1 LVSLSTDSCA
11 SWKLGFCVGARRRGV
26 KALDQ
31 ISPALGTRTK
41 IRIDGVSKIFDNG
54 LTALARVSLD
64 LAENS
69 FTCLLGPSGCG
80 KSTLLGMIAGFVQ
93 PTAGRVLVDGAPVRG
108 ASADRGVVFQE
119 YALFPW
125 RTALENVEFG
135 PLIRRVSRTERRR
148 IAMDHLDLV
157 GLKGH
162 ETKFPSELSG
172 GMKQRVAIARA
183 LANNPSIL
191 LMDEPFGAL
200 DAQTREILQEEMLRI
215 WQQARKTVVFVTHS
229 ISESLFLADRVV
241 VMATKPG
248 SIKTVIDVDLPHPRE
263 RTDPSFIA
271 LERQVKQLV
280 REEVDKLGVM

>member
-1 LVSLSTDSCA
+1 M
-11 SWKLGFCVGARRRGV
+11 
-26 KALDQ
+26 DQ
-31 ISPALGTRTK
+31 TFPEIGTRTK
-41 IRIDGVSKIFDNG
+41 IRIEGVSKIFDNG
-54 LTALARVSLD
+54 LTALGRVDLD

-93 PTAGRVLVDGAPVRG
+93 PTAGRVLVDGTDVRG

-135 PLIRRVSRTERRR
+135 PLIRRLSRAERRR
-148 IAMDHLDLV
+148 IAMDHLEMV

-162 ETKFPSELSG
+162 ETKYPSELSG

-215 WQQARKTVVFVTHS
+215 WQHARKTVVFVTHS

-241 VMATKPG
+241 VMATRPG
-248 SIKTVIDVDLPHPRE
+248 NIKAVIDVDLPHPRE
-263 RTDPSFIA
+263 RTDPNFIA

>member
-1 LVSLSTDSCA
+1 M
-11 SWKLGFCVGARRRGV
+11 
-26 KALDQ
+26 DQ
-31 ISPALGTRTK
+31 IFSEIGTRTK
-41 IRIDGVSKIFDNG
+41 IRIEGVSKIFDNG
-54 LTALARVSLD
+54 LTALGRVDLD

-93 PTAGRVLVDGAPVRG
+93 PTAGRVLVDGSEVRG

-135 PLIRRVSRTERRR
+135 PLIRRLSRAERRR
-148 IAMDHLDLV
+148 IAMDHLEMV

-162 ETKFPSELSG
+162 ETKYPSELSG

-215 WQQARKTVVFVTHS
+215 WQHARKTVVFVTHS

-241 VMATKPG
+241 VMATRPG
-248 SIKTVIDVDLPHPRE
+248 NIKAVIDVDLPHPRE
-263 RTDPSFIA
+263 RTDPSFVA

>member
-1 LVSLSTDSCA
+1 M
-11 SWKLGFCVGARRRGV
+11 
-26 KALDQ
+26 DQ
-31 ISPALGTRTK
+31 NSPAVATRTK
-41 IRIDGVSKIFDNG
+41 IQIDGVSKTFDNG

-135 PLIRRVSRTERRR
+135 PLIRRVSRAERRR
-148 IAMDHLDLV
+148 IAMDYLDLV

-183 LANNPSIL
+183 LANNPSVL

-248 SIKTVIDVDLPHPRE
+248 SIKAVIDVDLPHPRE

>member
-1 LVSLSTDSCA
+1 MNQVPREVVA
-11 SWKLGFCVGARRRGV
+11 A
-26 KALDQ
+26 A
-31 ISPALGTRTK
+31 RTK
-41 IRIDGVSKIFDNG
+41 IRIEDVSMTFDNG
-54 LTALARVSLD
+54 VTALSQVNLE

-93 PTAGRVLVDGAPVRG
+93 PTAGRVLVDGTQVSG

-125 RTALENVEFG
+125 RTAIGNVEFG
-135 PLIRRVSRTERRR
+135 PLVRRLPRGQRRS
-148 IAMDHLDLV
+148 IALNYLALV
-157 GLKGH
+157 GLAGH
-162 ETKFPSELSG
+162 ESKYPSELSG

-183 LANNPSIL
+183 FANSPSVL

-215 WQQARKTVVFVTHS
+215 WQSERKTVVFVTHS
-229 ISESLFLADRVV
+229 ISESLFLADQIV

-248 SIKTVIDVDLPHPRE
+248 AIKAVIDVDLPHPRE
-263 RTDPSFIA
+263 RTEPGFIA
-271 LERQVKQLV
+271 LERKVKHLV
-280 REEVDKLGVM
+280 REEVDKLGIT

>member
-1 LVSLSTDSCA
+1 MN
-11 SWKLGFCVGARRRGV
+11 
-26 KALDQ
+26 Q
-31 ISPALGTRTK
+31 IPRDIAAAARTK
-41 IRIDGVSKIFDNG
+41 IRIDGVSMTFDNG
-54 LTALARVSLD
+54 VTALRQVNLE

-93 PTAGRVLVDGAPVRG
+93 PTAGRVLVEGAQVSG

-125 RTALENVEFG
+125 RTAIGNVEFG
-135 PLIRRVSRTERRR
+135 PLMRRLPRAQRRS
-148 IAMDHLDLV
+148 IALNYLALV
-157 GLKGH
+157 GLAGH
-162 ETKFPSELSG
+162 ESKYPSELSG

-183 LANNPSIL
+183 FANSPSVL

-215 WQQARKTVVFVTHS
+215 WQHERKTVVFVTHS
-229 ISESLFLADRVV
+229 ISESLFLADRIV

-248 SIKTVIDVDLPHPRE
+248 TIKAVIDVDLPHPRE
-263 RTDPSFIA
+263 RTEASFIA
-271 LERQVKQLV
+271 LERKIKHLV
-280 REEVDKLGVM
+280 REEVDKLGVT

>member
-1 LVSLSTDSCA
+1 MNELPRNVTA
-11 SWKLGFCVGARRRGV
+11 AAR
-26 KALDQ
+26 
-31 ISPALGTRTK
+31 SK
-41 IRIDGVSKIFDNG
+41 IRIEGVSMTFDNG
-54 LTALARVSLD
+54 VTALSKVSLA

-93 PTAGRVLVDGAPVRG
+93 PTAGRVLVDGAPVAG

-125 RTALENVEFG
+125 RTSLGNVEFG
-135 PLIRRVSRTERRR
+135 PLMRRLPRAERRR
-148 IAMDHLDLV
+148 LALDYLALV
-157 GLKGH
+157 GLAGH
-162 ETKFPSELSG
+162 ESKYPSELSG

-183 LANNPSIL
+183 FANNPSVL

-215 WQQARKTVVFVTHS
+215 WQRERKTVVFVTHS

-248 SIKTVIDVDLPHPRE
+248 TIKAVIDVDLPHPRE
-263 RTDPSFIA
+263 RTEACFIA
-271 LERQVKQLV
+271 LERKIKHLV
-280 REEVDKLGVM
+280 REEVDKLGVI

>member
-1 LVSLSTDSCA
+1 M
-11 SWKLGFCVGARRRGV
+11 
-26 KALDQ
+26 DQ
-31 ISPALGTRTK
+31 MTTITRTK
-41 IRIDGVSKIFDNG
+41 IRIEGVSKTFDNG
-54 LTALARVSLD
+54 LTALARVNLE

-93 PTAGRVLVDGAPVRG
+93 PTSGRVLVDGAEVIG
-108 ASADRGVVFQE
+108 AGADRGVVFQE

-135 PLIRRVSRTERRR
+135 PLVRRLPRAERRR
-148 IAMDHLDLV
+148 VAMEHLAMV

-162 ETKFPSELSG
+162 ETKFPTELSG

-183 LANNPSIL
+183 LANNPSVL

-215 WQQARKTVVFVTHS
+215 WQQDRKTVVFVTHS

-248 SIKTVIDVDLPHPRE
+248 CIKAIIDVDLPHPRE
-263 RTDPSFIA
+263 RTDPEFIR
-271 LERQVKQLV
+271 LERQVKQMV
-280 REEVDKLGVM
+280 REEVDKLGVI

>member
-1 LVSLSTDSCA
+1 MNQV
-11 SWKLGFCVGARRRGV
+11 ARNI
-26 KALDQ
+26 A
-31 ISPALGTRTK
+31 AAARTK
-41 IRIDGVSKIFDNG
+41 IRIEGVSMTFENG
-54 LTALARVSLD
+54 VTALERVNLE

-125 RTALENVEFG
+125 RTAIGNVEFG
-135 PLIRRVSRTERRR
+135 PLMRRHPRAQRRSL
-148 IAMDHLDLV
+148 ALDYLALV
-157 GLKGH
+157 GLAGH
-162 ETKFPSELSG
+162 ESKYPSELSG

-183 LANNPSIL
+183 FANSPSVL

-200 DAQTREILQEEMLRI
+200 DAQTREILQEEMVRI
-215 WQQARKTVVFVTHS
+215 WQRERKTVVFVTHS
-229 ISESLFLADRVV
+229 ISESLFLGDRIV

-248 SIKTVIDVDLPHPRE
+248 TIKTVIDVDLPHPRE
-263 RTDPSFIA
+263 RTEPGFIA
-271 LERQVKQLV
+271 LEREVKHLV

>member
-1 LVSLSTDSCA
+1 MNQVPREVVA
-11 SWKLGFCVGARRRGV
+11 A
-26 KALDQ
+26 A
-31 ISPALGTRTK
+31 RTK
-41 IRIDGVSKIFDNG
+41 IRIEDVSMTFDNG
-54 LTALARVSLD
+54 VTALSQVNLE

-93 PTAGRVLVDGAPVRG
+93 PTAGRVLVDGTQVSG

-125 RTALENVEFG
+125 RTAIGNVEFG
-135 PLIRRVSRTERRR
+135 PLVRRLPRGQRRS
-148 IAMDHLDLV
+148 IALNYLALV
-157 GLKGH
+157 GLAGH
-162 ETKFPSELSG
+162 ECKYPSELSG

-183 LANNPSIL
+183 FANSPSVL

-215 WQQARKTVVFVTHS
+215 WQSERKTVVFVTHS
-229 ISESLFLADRVV
+229 ISESLFLADQIV

-248 SIKTVIDVDLPHPRE
+248 AIKAVIDVDLPHPRE
-263 RTDPSFIA
+263 RTEPGFIA
-271 LERQVKQLV
+271 LERKVKHLV
-280 REEVDKLGVM
+280 REEVDKLGIT

>member
-1 LVSLSTDSCA
+1 M
-11 SWKLGFCVGARRRGV
+11 
-26 KALDQ
+26 DQ
-31 ISPALGTRTK
+31 MTTITRTK
-41 IRIDGVSKIFDNG
+41 IRIEGVSKTFDNG
-54 LTALARVSLD
+54 LTALARVNLE

-93 PTAGRVLVDGAPVRG
+93 PTSGRVLVDGTEVIG
-108 ASADRGVVFQE
+108 AGADRGVVFQE

-135 PLIRRVSRTERRR
+135 PLVRRLPRAERRR
-148 IAMDHLDLV
+148 VAMEHLAMV

-162 ETKFPSELSG
+162 ETKFPTELSG

-183 LANNPSIL
+183 LANNPSVL

-215 WQQARKTVVFVTHS
+215 WQQDRKTVVFVTHS

-248 SIKTVIDVDLPHPRE
+248 CIKAIIDVDLPHPRE
-263 RTDPSFIA
+263 RTDPEFIR
-271 LERQVKQLV
+271 LERQVKQMV
-280 REEVDKLGVM
+280 REEVDKLGVI

>member
-1 LVSLSTDSCA
+1 
-11 SWKLGFCVGARRRGV
+11 
-26 KALDQ
+26 
-31 ISPALGTRTK
+31 
-41 IRIDGVSKIFDNG
+41 
-54 LTALARVSLD
+54 
-64 LAENS
+64 
-69 FTCLLGPSGCG
+69 
-80 KSTLLGMIAGFVQ
+80 
-93 PTAGRVLVDGAPVRG
+93 VLVDGAPVRG

-135 PLIRRVSRTERRR
+135 PLIRRVSRAERRR
-148 IAMDHLDLV
+148 IAMDYLDLV

-183 LANNPSIL
+183 LANNPSVL

-248 SIKTVIDVDLPHPRE
+248 SIKAVIDVDLPHPRE

>member
-1 LVSLSTDSCA
+1 M
-11 SWKLGFCVGARRRGV
+11 
-26 KALDQ
+26 DQ
-31 ISPALGTRTK
+31 MATITRTK
-41 IRIDGVSKIFDNG
+41 IRIEGVSKTFDNG
-54 LTALARVSLD
+54 LTALARVNLE

-93 PTAGRVLVDGAPVRG
+93 PTTGRVLVDGTEVTSAG
-108 ASADRGVVFQE
+108 ADRGVVFQE

-135 PLIRRVSRTERRR
+135 PLVRRLPRAERRR
-148 IAMDHLDLV
+148 VAMEHLEMV

-162 ETKFPSELSG
+162 ETKFPTELSG

-183 LANNPSIL
+183 LANNPSVL

-215 WQQARKTVVFVTHS
+215 WQQDRKTVVFVTHS

-241 VMATKPG
+241 VMATKPDC
-248 SIKTVIDVDLPHPRE
+248 IKAIIDVDLPHPRD
-263 RTDPSFIA
+263 RTDPEFIR
-271 LERQVKQLV
+271 LERQVKQMV
-280 REEVDKLGVM
+280 REEVDKLVVI

>member
-1 LVSLSTDSCA
+1 MNQVPRDIA
-11 SWKLGFCVGARRRGV
+11 A
-26 KALDQ
+26 A
-31 ISPALGTRTK
+31 ARTK
-41 IRIDGVSKIFDNG
+41 VRVEGVSMTFDNG
-54 LTALARVSLD
+54 VTALERINLD

-93 PTAGRVLVDGAPVRG
+93 PTAGRVLVDGAPVAG

-125 RTALENVEFG
+125 RTAIGNVEFG
-135 PLIRRVSRTERRR
+135 PLMRRLPRAQRRS
-148 IAMDHLDLV
+148 IALDYLALV
-157 GLKGH
+157 GLAGH
-162 ETKFPSELSG
+162 ESKYPSELSG

-183 LANNPSIL
+183 FANNPSVL

-200 DAQTREILQEEMLRI
+200 DAQTREILQEEMVRI
-215 WQQARKTVVFVTHS
+215 WQRERKTVVFVTHS
-229 ISESLFLADRVV
+229 ISESLFLADRIV

-248 SIKTVIDVDLPHPRE
+248 TIKTLIDVDLPHPRE
-263 RTDPSFIA
+263 RTEPGFIA
-271 LERQVKQLV
+271 LEREVKHLV

>member
-1 LVSLSTDSCA
+1 MNQLTRDIA
-11 SWKLGFCVGARRRGV
+11 AGAC
-26 KALDQ
+26 
-31 ISPALGTRTK
+31 TK
-41 IRIDGVSKIFDNG
+41 IRIEGVSMTFDNG
-54 LTALARVSLD
+54 VTALERVNLE

-93 PTAGRVLVDGAPVRG
+93 PTTGRVLVDDEPVSG

-125 RTALENVEFG
+125 RTAIGNVEFG
-135 PLIRRVSRTERRR
+135 PLMCRLPRAQRRS
-148 IAMDHLDLV
+148 IAFQYLALV
-157 GLKGH
+157 GLAGH
-162 ETKFPSELSG
+162 ESKYPSELSG

-183 LANNPSIL
+183 FANNPSVL

-215 WQQARKTVVFVTHS
+215 WQRERKTVVFVTHS

-241 VMATKPG
+241 VMATRPG
-248 SIKTVIDVDLPHPRE
+248 TIKAVIDVDLPHPRE
-263 RTDPSFIA
+263 RTEPGFIA
-271 LERQVKQLV
+271 LEREVKHLV
-280 REEVDKLGVM
+280 REEVDKLGVT